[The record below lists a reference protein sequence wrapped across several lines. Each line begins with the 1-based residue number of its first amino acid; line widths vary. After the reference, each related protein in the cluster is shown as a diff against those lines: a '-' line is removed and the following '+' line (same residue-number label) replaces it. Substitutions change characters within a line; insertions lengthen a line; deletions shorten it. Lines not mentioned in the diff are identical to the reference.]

1 MSGHSKWSTIKRKKG
16 AADAARGRIF
26 TRLIRELTLCARDG
40 GGDPDGNPRLR
51 TAIAAAKT
59 ANMPND
65 NIERAIKKGTGEL
78 EGASYEEIIYEGY
91 GPSGVAVL
99 AETVTDNRNRTAS
112 EIRHVFTKYGGN
124 LGAVGSVA
132 WIFDQKGV
140 VAVDRARIT
149 EDVLLEAA
157 MELGAE
163 DVNTDLDDRY
173 QVITAVS
180 DLQQVQAGLE
190 EKGIP
195 VLEAGLDRF
204 PKNVKDLSEGEAE
217 KFLKFY
223 EALEEQDDIQRLFA
237 NFEISD
243 EVMEKLGS

>member
-1 MSGHSKWSTIKRKKG
+1 
-16 AADAARGRIF
+16 
-26 TRLIRELTLCARDG
+26 
-40 GGDPDGNPRLR
+40 
-51 TAIAAAKT
+51 
-59 ANMPND
+59 
-65 NIERAIKKGTGEL
+65 
-78 EGASYEEIIYEGY
+78 
-91 GPSGVAVL
+91 
-99 AETVTDNRNRTAS
+99 
-112 EIRHVFTKYGGN
+112 
-124 LGAVGSVA
+124 VGSVA

-140 VAVDRARIT
+140 VAVDRERIT

-223 EALEEQDDIQRLFA
+223 EALEEQDDIQKLFA